1 LAIKLDYVAR
11 ETASNL
17 ARNITITIASIL
29 TVMVSL
35 FLVGFSLMV
44 SQGVRNATERWQEG
58 VEFVVFMNA
67 DASQEQIDNVRADL
81 EGSPQVQNVI
91 FLDKNAAYEEF
102 ERLFSDSPE
111 LVDSVSPDILP
122 SSFRVEPVT
131 KDADVVQALGDD
143 FQERPGVLR
152 VVFASDT
159 IRLIQDLSSRL
170 TIGMAIVAIILLG
183 AALLLIL
190 NTIRM
195 AMFARRREIE
205 VQKLVGATNW
215 FIRVPFMIEGLV
227 QGVVGAALAIIML
240 AVFRPFFESWLP
252 EDDFPLFS
260 ALTTTSVEAFG
271 IYIIL
276 GIVGCLIGTIG
287 AGVAVTRFL
296 DV

>member
-1 LAIKLDYVAR
+1 MAIKLDYVIR
-11 ETASNL
+11 ETGSNL

-67 DASQEQIDNVRADL
+67 DATEEQISSVRADL
-81 EGSPQVQNVI
+81 ESSPEVQRVT
-91 FLDKNAAYEEF
+91 FVDKSEAYEEF
-102 ERLFSDSPE
+102 KRLFSDSPE
-111 LVDSVSPDILP
+111 LVDSVTPEILP

-131 KDADVVQALGDD
+131 KDADVVQALGNQ
-143 FQERPGVLR
+143 FQKRPGVLK

-159 IRLIQDLSSRL
+159 IRLIQQLSSRL
-170 TIGMAIVAIILLG
+170 TIGMAVVAVILLG

-215 FIRVPFMIEGLV
+215 FIRVPFMVEGLV
-227 QGVVGAALAIIML
+227 QGIVGAAMAIVML
-240 AVFRPFFESWLP
+240 VVFRPFFESWLP
-252 EDDFPLFS
+252 EDEFPLFS
-260 ALTTTSVEAFG
+260 ALTTSSVEAFW
-271 IYIIL
+271 IYVVI
-276 GIVGCLIGTIG
+276 GVVGCLIGTIG

>member
-111 LVDSVSPDILP
+111 LVDSVSPEILP

-227 QGVVGAALAIIML
+227 QGVVGAAMAIIML